1 VPLKAILGGAV
12 SRQLVQSHANERED
26 EAMHAIKVHTA
37 VAGLAVAAVLA
48 MGGGALAETMAFK
61 AKLDAASSVP
71 PNDSKG
77 TGDAQV
83 SYDTA
88 TKMLTWTVDF
98 SALTGPATAAHFHG
112 PAEPGKNA
120 PVVIL
125 IANNP
130 TSPAKGS
137 ATLTDAQAA
146 DLMAGRWY
154 VNVHTMEHRGGEIR
168 GWLTK

>member
-1 VPLKAILGGAV
+1 MQTKGRIKAM
-12 SRQLVQSHANERED
+12 QSITIRS
-26 EAMHAIKVHTA
+26 A
-37 VAGLAVAAVLA
+37 VAGLTLAAVLG
-48 MGGGALAETMAFK
+48 MGSGALAETMTFK

-77 TGDAQV
+77 TGNAEV

-98 SALTGPATAAHFHG
+98 SGLTGPATAAHFHG
-112 PAEPGKNA
+112 PADPGKNA

-125 IANNP
+125 IASNP

-168 GWLTK
+168 GWLKK

>member
-1 VPLKAILGGAV
+1 MRALTIG
-12 SRQLVQSHANERED
+12 S
-26 EAMHAIKVHTA
+26 A
-37 VAGLAVAAVLA
+37 VAGLAVAAVLG
-48 MGGGALAETMAFK
+48 MGHGALAETMTFK

-71 PNDSKG
+71 ANDSKG
-77 TGDAQV
+77 TGNAEAT
-83 SYDTA
+83 YDTA
-88 TKMLTWTVDF
+88 TKTLTWNVDF
-98 SALTGPATAAHFHG
+98 SGLTGPATAAHFHG

-120 PVVIL
+120 PVAVL

-137 ATLTDAQAA
+137 AMLNDQQAA